1 MLLALH
7 TFPGSLHPFIW
18 NSREISQQPK
28 FLSWWNFVHT
38 LGNANLLKKKR
49 RSGAGEVEF
58 LRSTGMVQWEQHT
71 QGTGWTSWSQ
81 RSFSN
86 LENAGI
92 LCWSTGNTSPG
103 EGRAAIPPWAGE
115 NWWISVGKPKIP
127 HQERRSA
134 AAPVEIVDVGF
145 TSRSQE
151 RLKSKLILVLFG
163 CFFFQPSSTSVLLK
177 FGQSKLMLVLFGCFF
192 QPSSTSA
199 VLKFGINV
207 PVYHWWPCVL
217 PPPPRC
223 ALHPSLVIFSLGLC
237 SPWFQLNW
245 TVWNASF
252 NPKAEGLSWISLDF
266 VIRNEPNS
274 RLRSQNRGE
283 GSALPAL
290 LLEGWASLM
299 MLIKECSD

>member
-38 LGNANLLKKKR
+38 LGNANLLKKKK

-81 RSFSN
+81 RYFSN

-145 TSRSQE
+145 TSSNQE

-163 CFFFQPSSTSVLLK
+163 CFFFSAQLHFCSVKIWAIQTHVGFVWLFFSAQLHFCCVKIRDKCSCVSLMTLCPSSSSSSSQVCSSSFTGYFLFRFMLSMVPVELNGLK
-177 FGQSKLMLVLFGCFF
+177 CIF
-192 QPSSTSA
+192 QPQSWGFE
-199 VLKFGINV
+199 LNF
-207 PVYHWWPCVL
+207 
-217 PPPPRC
+217 
-223 ALHPSLVIFSLGLC
+223 LGLC
-237 SPWFQLNW
+237 DQEWAKPQAEEPEPWGRISSASPAPGG
-245 TVWNASF
+245 VSF
-252 NPKAEGLSWISLDF
+252 INDA
-266 VIRNEPNS
+266 N
-274 RLRSQNRGE
+274 
-283 GSALPAL
+283 
-290 LLEGWASLM
+290 
-299 MLIKECSD
+299 